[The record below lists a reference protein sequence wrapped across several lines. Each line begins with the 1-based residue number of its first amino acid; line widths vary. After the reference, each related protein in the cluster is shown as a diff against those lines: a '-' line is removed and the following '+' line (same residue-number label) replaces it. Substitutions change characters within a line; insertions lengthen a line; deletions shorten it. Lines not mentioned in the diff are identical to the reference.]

1 MYHSY
6 LWSTLYVVI
15 KLNAKVTLQLIFL
28 YFMLHYVF
36 VLHSYSCIG
45 HVLGNTLSYWKYA
58 ARLTTLMKQNQFC
71 LQALLPGSQF
81 LAANECGEFIGH
93 FTLLESLSEG
103 QNAPFLPN
111 FPGASPPSPPPGA
124 PPLDPAYRH
133 LCKHVNH
140 LSIVK
145 ICLPHPTKPPNLK
158 YFLMGV

>member
-93 FTLLESLSEG
+93 FTLLESLSEV

-111 FPGASPPSPPPGA
+111 FPGASPPSPHQGLRPWTLLTGTSA
-124 PPLDPAYRH
+124 SMWITFLLLKSVYH
-133 LCKHVNH
+133 TLQ
-140 LSIVK
+140 
-145 ICLPHPTKPPNLK
+145 NLQI
-158 YFLMGV
+158 